1 MSDRV
6 KGNPASGKS
15 TLLDKSPLAE
25 AWPALPFAAWQDTYE
40 TLHRWMQIVGKIR
53 LACSPKMNQWW
64 NVPFY
69 LTTRGMT
76 TSPMP
81 YGDRTF
87 SIDFDFIDHELLV
100 ETSDGDEQA
109 LVLVP
114 RSVADFHHELFG
126 LLGSLGIDVHINPV
140 PVEIADTTPFY
151 ADRIH
156 FAYDAAYAHRF
167 WTIVRRIEPVFEVF
181 RSRFRGKCS
190 PVHFFWGSFDL
201 AVTRFSGR
209 RAPRREG
216 ADRVTRDSYDE
227 EVCSLGFWP
236 GDAALGGPVFYA
248 YTVPEP
254 PGLRERPV
262 EPEAAFYSDALKEFL
277 LPYDALRAAA
287 ASATD
292 PMEMTRGILDFA
304 ESTYQAGAILA
315 EWDVA
320 ALAYPG

>member
-1 MSDRV
+1 MSER
-6 KGNPASGKS
+6 NEGKTGQLGRNALS
-15 TLLDKSPLAE
+15 VNQ
-25 AWPALPFAAWQDTYE
+25 AWPELPFTAWQDTYE
-40 TLHRWMQIVGKIR
+40 TLHRWMQMVGKIR

-100 ETSDGDEQA
+100 ETSDGDAQA
-109 LVLVP
+109 LLLLP
-114 RSVADFHHELFG
+114 RSCADFYRELFG
-126 LLGSLGIDVHINPV
+126 LLGSLGIDVHINPA
-140 PVEIADTTPFY
+140 PVEIADTTPLDEDTVH
-151 ADRIH
+151 AS
-156 FAYDAAYAHRF
+156 YDPEYAHRF
-167 WTIVRRIEPVFEVF
+167 WSIVRRVEPIFEIF

-216 ADRVTRDSYDE
+216 ADQVTRDSYDE

-236 GDAALGGPVFYA
+236 GDANLGGPVFYS

-254 PGLRERPV
+254 QGMSERRV
-262 EPEAAFYSDALKEFL
+262 EPEAAFYSDTMKEFL

-287 ASATD
+287 KKPIDVA
-292 PMEMTRGILDFA
+292 RGLLDFA
-304 ESTYQAGAILA
+304 ESTYQAGAILG

-320 ALAYPG
+320 GLAYPG